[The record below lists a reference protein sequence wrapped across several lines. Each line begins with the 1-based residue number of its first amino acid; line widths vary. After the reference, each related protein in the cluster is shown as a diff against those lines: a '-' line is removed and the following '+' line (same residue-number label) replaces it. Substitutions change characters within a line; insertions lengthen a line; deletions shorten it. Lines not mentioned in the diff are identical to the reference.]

1 VGGVLGALG
10 RTVPVLGLNAVP
22 LLGLFVGGWSTGT
35 AVALYW
41 IETALTIPFV
51 SARILLHRRLTRTAG
66 HYGVQ
71 TEARSRLGG
80 TLRVTRGT
88 TTHLAAFLSV
98 MVPFVL
104 VHGIFMA
111 FLVFLILPREGGPAA
126 AVALAD
132 LRRGA
137 AAVGSFMAAGLLI
150 DLVGIGRRPFRW
162 IERITALA
170 QGRVLV
176 VHLTILLGLFALAI
190 TGLPTA
196 LFVIFAG
203 LKTLVDLGG
212 IWPERDSPEP
222 PALASWLDRVI
233 PSKPGETF
241 VDYWRRSEAARK
253 GRLEANERVVDRR

>member
-1 VGGVLGALG
+1 
-10 RTVPVLGLNAVP
+10 VPVLGLNAVP

-51 SARILLHRRLTRTAG
+51 SARILLHRRLTHTAG

-71 TEARSRLGG
+71 AETRSRLGG
-80 TLRVTRGT
+80 KLRVTRGT
-88 TTHLAAFLSV
+88 TTYLVAFLSL
-98 MVPFVL
+98 MVPFVF
-104 VHGIFMA
+104 VHGVFVG
-111 FLVFLILPREGGPAA
+111 FLVFGILPREGGPSA

-132 LRRGA
+132 LQRGA
-137 AAVGSFMAAGLLI
+137 AALGAFMAAGLLV

-162 IERITALA
+162 IERITQHA

-176 VHLTILLGLFALAI
+176 VHLTILLGLFALAV
-190 TGLPTA
+190 TGAPMA

-222 PALASWLDRVI
+222 PALASWLDRII

-241 VDYWRRSEAARK
+241 VDYWRRSEAIRK
-253 GRLEANERVVDRR
+253 GRQEGNERMVDRG